1 MKPLLI
7 NAFEAEAAIG
17 AYHIVKPGTSYGQ
30 AILAAANS
38 DTLIGV
44 KDALA
49 ADLGDNCDIVMQ
61 GIGEVI
67 LGGTVARGEFVTADA
82 SGHGVKLTD
91 AMLES
96 GACNS
101 IGICMKAGVSGDIV
115 PIFILP
121 QKVSKFD
128 AVTASAAELNA
139 LDAAPL
145 DIDFVIGAEGS
156 NIINVGIQLN
166 DAAGVALATRASLFA
181 YLSDDANGDSIVAT
195 APDGGWAIGTDGLL
209 IPVVTNKAA
218 QLTSEADGDIDIN
231 ITHAAGAKTVYLII
245 VLPNGKLVA
254 STAITFA

>member
-7 NAFEAEAAIG
+7 QPFEAEAAIG

-38 DTLIGV
+38 DTLIGI

-49 ADLGDNCDIVMQ
+49 ADLGDNGDIVMQ

-67 LGGTVARGEFVTADA
+67 LGGNVARGEFITADA

-91 AMLES
+91 TMLQS

-101 IGICMKAGVSGDIV
+101 IGICLKTGVSGDIV
-115 PIFILP
+115 PIFIIP

-128 AVTASAAELNA
+128 AVTASAAEINK
-139 LDAAPL
+139 LDGAPL
-145 DIDFVIGAEGS
+145 DATIVVGTEGT
-156 NIINVGIQLN
+156 NTINVAIQLK
-166 DAAGVALATRASLFA
+166 DADGVDLVVRGSIKA

-195 APDGGWAIGTDGLL
+195 APSGGGAIGTDGLA
-209 IPVVTNKAA
+209 IPLVANKCWL
-218 QLTSEADGDIDIN
+218 LTSESDGDIDI
-231 ITHAAGAKTVYLII
+231 TFTETGTKTMYLILI
-245 VLPNGKLVA
+245 LPNGKLKA
-254 STAITFA
+254 SGAITFAA